1 MKSITKPELK
11 SWIKAEKEFQLIDVR
26 EEWEHEAYNIGGIL
40 IPMGELM
47 SRKGEIRIDRDV
59 VIYCEKG
66 IRSTITIQRLESLG
80 YNNLINL
87 QGGMTAWRRDE
98 VL

>member
-11 SWIKAEKEFQLIDVR
+11 GWIKAEKEFQLIDVR

-66 IRSTITIQRLESLG
+66 IRSTIAIQRLESLG